1 MLAACRFDTMAAG
14 RFDTMDAGR
23 FDTMD
28 FVAFDFGFGFLA
40 FSVVFDA
47 SAFFFLKGFREPVR
61 NSSSESTAA
70 SLPMFV
76 PVSSEGLTD

>member
-47 SAFFFLKGFREPVR
+47 SAFFFF
-61 NSSSESTAA
+61 
-70 SLPMFV
+70 
-76 PVSSEGLTD
+76 